1 MKPKDLQHLTDAE
14 IAEKARKAQRE
25 YMREYRRRAEFKER
39 NAEYQRNYWARKAL
53 EAEAAANDK

>member
-25 YMREYRRRAEFKER
+25 YMREYRKRPGFKER
-39 NAEYQRNYWARKAL
+39 NRDHQRSYWARRAL
-53 EAEAAANDK
+53 KAEAANNK